1 VVRWVVC
8 GAAVFA
14 LVCTGHFGAPAAP
27 APPKPDPRAWPATYQ
42 AADITLDEVLL
53 RERRETGVPVG
64 GRSTFRIAYAIKAEG
79 LEGSESDTWRDSDY
93 HFVSTL
99 GPVRTESGRR
109 NGRQWEQ
116 DENGYTRL
124 FRGYHHRVEA
134 DEFAVEAG
142 DPSTV
147 RLAGRIA
154 GPCDCYVVAVGPQKA
169 PRERRF
175 YDATTARLIR
185 IETQGLGRLAVVT
198 YDDFRATNGVTYPW
212 RTAVSDGRPANDVIF
227 TVTAFEAGGR
237 VTDDDL
243 AMPAAHSP
251 LSFPAGTDRVRL
263 PVRIDHGRIIVRVDI
278 NGRGLDFQLDSGADE
293 ILIDRDVAAR
303 LNLPTV
309 GHRASETAGPYTSST
324 VVIGHA
330 SIGALSLDNVVATA
344 APFHFEHDFN
354 TEIVGLLGYDLIAGC
369 VLRVDYP
376 GGHVDAL
383 RSSTF
388 RVPPGAVVLD
398 TALDDAVPAVTM
410 VVNGVVGQHFIVD
423 TGADDV
429 MIFPGF
435 ADAHPEAVKDDS
447 KYQLISRSYNVVV
460 SEGVGGDIFL
470 HLLQLHDVLFGN
482 VHFRDQVVPVLYHGQ
497 QSFEGEDLDGL
508 VGVPFLYAFIVSFDY
523 DNERVVLEPGPQ
535 VKFLPTPAP
544 GP

>member
-1 VVRWVVC
+1 
-8 GAAVFA
+8 
-14 LVCTGHFGAPAAP
+14 
-27 APPKPDPRAWPATYQ
+27 
-42 AADITLDEVLL
+42 
-53 RERRETGVPVG
+53 
-64 GRSTFRIAYAIKAEG
+64 
-79 LEGSESDTWRDSDY
+79 
-93 HFVSTL
+93 
-99 GPVRTESGRR
+99 
-109 NGRQWEQ
+109 
-116 DENGYTRL
+116 
-124 FRGYHHRVEA
+124 
-134 DEFAVEAG
+134 
-142 DPSTV
+142 
-147 RLAGRIA
+147 
-154 GPCDCYVVAVGPQKA
+154 
-169 PRERRF
+169 
-175 YDATTARLIR
+175 
-185 IETQGLGRLAVVT
+185 
-198 YDDFRATNGVTYPW
+198 
-212 RTAVSDGRPANDVIF
+212 
-227 TVTAFEAGGR
+227 
-237 VTDDDL
+237 
-243 AMPAAHSP
+243 
-251 LSFPAGTDRVRL
+251 
-263 PVRIDHGRIIVRVDI
+263 
-278 NGRGLDFQLDSGADE
+278 
-293 ILIDRDVAAR
+293 
-303 LNLPTV
+303 
-309 GHRASETAGPYTSST
+309 
-324 VVIGHA
+324 
-330 SIGALSLDNVVATA
+330 
-344 APFHFEHDFN
+344 
-354 TEIVGLLGYDLIAGC
+354 
-369 VLRVDYP
+369 
-376 GGHVDAL
+376 VDAL